1 MEFTLNG
8 INISKQ
14 AETINGAA
22 QSVSNTAQGISNTSD
37 FAEKAAKAGANKI
50 VGVIFLIIGI
60 IFGGIG
66 FLMFNSQN
74 SKLEQ
79 YTASVEADKIEIG
92 RHKDSDGDTQYT
104 PTYYYKVNGTQ
115 YKCKSSSSSSSKPS
129 ESQAT
134 VKYDPSDPTKCLS
147 EYDQESTGMIAI
159 IFMVMG
165 AVMAVM
171 GIIFAIVI
179 KNKMQAA
186 GVANPSNPNEPTP
199 IR

>member
-1 MEFTLNG
+1 MDLTING
-8 INISKQ
+8 VNISKQ
-14 AETINGAA
+14 AET
-22 QSVSNTAQGISNTSD
+22 VEDTAQGISNASS
-37 FAEKAAKAGANKI
+37 FANNAAKAGANKI
-50 VGVIFLIIGI
+50 VGIIFVIIGI
-60 IFGGIG
+60 VFGGIG
-66 FLMFNSQN
+66 FLMYNSQN

-79 YTASVEADKIEIG
+79 YTASVEAYKIEIG
-92 RHKDSDGDTQYT
+92 RHEDSDGDTQYT
-104 PTYYYKVNGTQ
+104 PTYYYKVNGDQ
-115 YKCKSSSSSSSKPS
+115 YKCKSSSSSSSKPK

-134 VKYDPSDPTKCLS
+134 VKYDPNDPSKCLS

-186 GVANPSNPNEPTP
+186 GVANQSNPNEPTP